1 MQRSKDMRCSHK
13 ALFNHL
19 VGELLQIERHLEA
32 KHLGGREMMT
42 RSNFVAMDRQVARP
56 LTLENAGGV
65 DAYLMNRDDPGRR
78 GSRRRS
84 SAIAAGGTPR
94 PRGAQSQ

>member
-42 RSNFVAMDRQVARP
+42 RSNFVARWTGRS
-56 LTLENAGGV
+56 
-65 DAYLMNRDDPGRR
+65 PGRSPLR
-78 GSRRRS
+78 MR
-84 SAIAAGGTPR
+84 AA
-94 PRGAQSQ
+94 